1 MSGILDKNAVHLVID
16 VETTGLVET
25 IATKGGCEIL
35 EAAVSVVYWDKFLE
49 KWTTTAPK
57 GVMFPVQFKEAE
69 ESVFN
74 WYHSSEANKKNMN
87 DMAIAISMLKDPR
100 HSDFNAAIQ
109 SILEGAQKTLGDIDV
124 HYWSR
129 GKDFD
134 FPILNAH
141 AAQKGFEYPWL
152 KAFHN
157 RHCLRD
163 LEYFTGIKPEAENKH
178 PHRAATDALH
188 EAKHL
193 ALILNT
199 LENK

>member
-1 MSGILDKNAVHLVID
+1 MKEILNKKAVHLVID
-16 VETTGLVET
+16 IETTGLVET

-35 EAAVSVVYWDKFLE
+35 EAAVSVVYWSDHEDKWKVL
-49 KWTTTAPK
+49 APC
-57 GVMFPVQFKEAE
+57 GVTFPQQFREAE
-69 ESVFN
+69 ESTFE

-87 DMAIAISMLKDPR
+87 NMAIARMHAKDAYHYDFKMLIEDIVERYEHAR
-100 HSDFNAAIQ
+100 HYTNA
-109 SILEGAQKTLGDIDV
+109 

-141 AAQKGFEYPWL
+141 AAQKGFEYPWMKSFL
-152 KAFHN
+152 N
-157 RHCLRD
+157 IHCLRD

-178 PHRAATDALH
+178 PHRAATDAFH

>member
-1 MSGILDKNAVHLVID
+1 MKILDKNSVHLVID
-16 VETTGLVET
+16 IETTGLVET

-35 EAAVSVVYWDKFLE
+35 EAAVSVVYWSDFVE
-49 KWTTTAPK
+49 RWVAVAPS
-57 GVMFPVQFKEAE
+57 GVIFPDQFKEAE
-69 ESVFN
+69 ESTVE

-87 DMAIAISMLKDPR
+87 DMAIARMHAKDAY
-100 HSDFNAAIQ
+100 HDDFKRLIEDIVERYETAHHCTNA
-109 SILEGAQKTLGDIDV
+109 

-141 AAQKGFEYPWL
+141 AAQKGFEYPWMES
-152 KAFHN
+152 FWN
-157 RHCLRD
+157 IHCLRD

-178 PHRAATDALH
+178 PHRAATDAFH

-193 ALILNT
+193 ALILNK
-199 LENK
+199 LEQL